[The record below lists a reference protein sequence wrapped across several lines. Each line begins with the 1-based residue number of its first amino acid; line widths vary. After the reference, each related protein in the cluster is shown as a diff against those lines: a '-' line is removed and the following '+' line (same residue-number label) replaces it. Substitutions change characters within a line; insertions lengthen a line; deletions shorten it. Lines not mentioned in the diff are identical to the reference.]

1 MIPKCLN
8 ILIQIQIFNMSDK
21 FGLSFQYLMS
31 LRQPY
36 PISLWWVDQN
46 IDTLQ
51 RAKSLKQKLGKFD
64 ELSLKPTKNYNE
76 ETFINDVMQLE
87 GGRKPS
93 LDSSMGWALAWL
105 KEFFRGICLLL
116 MSRMVW
122 TGPLACLVLSTVC
135 MWIRVRVFGLE
146 YWSQS
151 IAYYQFNEGVDKS

>member
-64 ELSLKPTKNYNE
+64 ELSLKPTKNYNK
-76 ETFINDVMQLE
+76 ETFIIIMESWV
-87 GGRKPS
+87 
-93 LDSSMGWALAWL
+93 
-105 KEFFRGICLLL
+105 
-116 MSRMVW
+116 
-122 TGPLACLVLSTVC
+122 
-135 MWIRVRVFGLE
+135 
-146 YWSQS
+146 
-151 IAYYQFNEGVDKS
+151 